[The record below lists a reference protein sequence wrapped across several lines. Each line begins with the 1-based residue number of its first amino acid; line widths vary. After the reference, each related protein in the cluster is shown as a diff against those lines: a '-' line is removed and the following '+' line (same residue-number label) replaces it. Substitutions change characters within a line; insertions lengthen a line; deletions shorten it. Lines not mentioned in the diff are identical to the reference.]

1 MVKIP
6 KIKKQHAALLIITI
20 ISILVVVTLVR
31 NGNKTEEYDTGKV
44 KEDLIDY
51 IKEKE
56 GEFDFDKL
64 PEGIYFFSGQEG
76 FVKIEVNKD
85 GHQSWDLQNW
95 FASLDPDK
103 DEAQHQ
109 KTIEDIKKRLNADTG
124 IINPSKKQEKR
135 NFLNIF
141 SQ

>member
-1 MVKIP
+1 MGY
-6 KIKKQHAALLIITI
+6 IK
-20 ISILVVVTLVR
+20 
-31 NGNKTEEYDTGKV
+31 
-44 KEDLIDY
+44 
-51 IKEKE
+51 KEKE
-56 GEFDFDKL
+56 GEFDFEKL

-85 GHQSWDLQNW
+85 GHQSWDLKNW
-95 FASLDPDK
+95 FDSLDPDK

-109 KTIEDIKKRLNADTG
+109 KTIEDIKKRLNTDTG
-124 IINPSKKQEKR
+124 IVNPPKKQEKR

>member
-1 MVKIP
+1 MGY
-6 KIKKQHAALLIITI
+6 IK
-20 ISILVVVTLVR
+20 
-31 NGNKTEEYDTGKV
+31 
-44 KEDLIDY
+44 
-51 IKEKE
+51 KEKE

-76 FVKIEVNKD
+76 FVKVEVNKD
-85 GHQSWDLQNW
+85 GDQTWDLQNW

-103 DEAQHQ
+103 DEAQHR
-109 KTIEDIKKRLNADTG
+109 KTIEDIKKRLNVDTG
-124 IINPSKKQEKR
+124 IINPSKKKEKR